1 MYGWIMRS
9 GAPAPFVA
17 TEVITPPMAKEI
29 LAANTHNRPL
39 RPGRVTQ
46 LASAIKRGEWKLN
59 GETLKLAVDGTLI
72 DGQHRLSAVLEA
84 EAPIETLVMRDLP
97 IEAQDTVDTG
107 RKRRLA
113 DILKIEGYADS
124 HALAAG
130 INMLHR
136 LRSGLR
142 IDYSQSGAPSAPQAI
157 ELIHREP
164 EIVRSVTVARTVAKQ
179 VPGPIGVFIALHCVF
194 FKVDPEPTEEFYQRL
209 KDGAELQRGDPL
221 LHLRNQLM
229 RPRKDRG
236 YAQAPATV
244 MGMTIKAFNLRR
256 AGRQVEKLTFRKNE
270 QLPAVDP
277 PQQMTEALEVG
288 GV

>member
-1 MYGWIMRS
+1 MHAAMPADVAL
-9 GAPAPFVA
+9 APSVA
-17 TEVITPPMAKEI
+17 TEVITPPIARAI
-29 LAANTHNRPL
+29 LAANIRNRPL

-113 DILKIEGYADS
+113 DILKIEGYSDS

-136 LRSGLR
+136 FRSGLR

-157 ELIHREP
+157 ELIQREP
-164 EIVRSVTVARTVAKQ
+164 EIVRSVAVARTVAKQ

-194 FKVDPEPTEEFYQRL
+194 FKVDPGPTEDFYERL
-209 KDGAELQRGDPL
+209 KDGAELRKGDPL
-221 LHLRNQLM
+221 LHLRNQLI

-244 MGMTIKAFNLRR
+244 MGMTIKAFNIRR
-256 AGRQVEKLTFRKNE
+256 AGREVELLTFRRNE
-270 QLPAVDP
+270 QLPAVEP
-277 PQQMTEALEVG
+277 PQQPTELLEIVDA
-288 GV
+288 

>member
-1 MYGWIMRS
+1 MSS
-9 GAPAPFVA
+9 GAPAPSVA
-17 TEVITPPMAKEI
+17 TELITPPVARAI
-29 LAANTHNRPL
+29 LEANTRNRPL

-113 DILKIEGYADS
+113 DILKIEGYSDS

-136 LRSGLR
+136 FRSGLR
-142 IDYSQSGAPSAPQAI
+142 IDYSQSGAPSALQAI
-157 ELIHREP
+157 ELIQREP
-164 EIVRSVTVARTVAKQ
+164 EIVKSVAVARTVAKQ

-194 FKVDPEPTEEFYQRL
+194 FKVDPGPTEEFYLRL
-209 KDGAELQRGDPL
+209 KDGADLPKGDPL

-256 AGRQVEKLTFRKNE
+256 AGRRVELLTFRKNE
-270 QLPAVDP
+270 QLPTVDP
-277 PQQMTEALEVG
+277 PRQPTEALEVG

>member
-1 MYGWIMRS
+1 MAS
-9 GAPAPFVA
+9 ASPAPSVA
-17 TEVITPPMAKEI
+17 TEVITPTAAKAI
-29 LAANTHNRPL
+29 LAANTRNRPL

-72 DGQHRLSAVLEA
+72 DGQHRLHAVLEA
-84 EAPIETLVMRDLP
+84 DAPIETLVMRNLP

-113 DILKIEGYADS
+113 DILKIEGYSDS

-136 LRSGLR
+136 FRTGLR
-142 IDYSQSGAPSAPQAI
+142 IDYSQSGAPSALQAI
-157 ELIHREP
+157 ELIQREP
-164 EIVRSVTVARTVAKQ
+164 EIVRSVAVARTVAKQ

-194 FKVDPEPTEEFYQRL
+194 FKVDPGPTEEFYLRL
-209 KDGAELQRGDPL
+209 KDGAELRKGDPL

-236 YAQAPATV
+236 YAQAPSTV
-244 MGMTIKAFNLRR
+244 MGMTIKAFNMRR
-256 AGRQVEKLTFRKNE
+256 AGREVELLTFRKNE
-270 QLPAVDP
+270 QLPAVEP
-277 PQQMTEALEVG
+277 PQRPTEALEVG